1 MQKVEAGEMAED
13 EADAFRQELGAALQ
27 AELRTT
33 SNECSL

>member
-27 AELRTT
+27 VEYPLVH
-33 SNECSL
+33 